1 MEKLQYKMLPIEE
14 KLVWLNEELLEKELK
29 QVASEIGMSAS
40 SLTKDICIAGY
51 RFDRTARQ
59 YVVAQGR
66 KEDATDEV
74 LVYIMQHFNAIQAL
88 IEDGRNKRNLCLE
101 IDNRLYAAP
110 TEAYQTRSFK
120 IHHEIYNEFV
130 QLYEEQFRHLKMQHV
145 VSLAIAEFVKKYKQ
159 E

>member
-14 KLVWLNEELLEKELK
+14 KLVWLNGELREKELK
-29 QVASEIGMSAS
+29 QVASVIGMSAS

-59 YVVAQGR
+59 YVVVQEK
-66 KEDATDEV
+66 KEDATDEM
-74 LVYIMQHFNAIQAL
+74 LAYIMQHFNAIQAL
-88 IEDGRNKRNLCLE
+88 IEEGRNRQNLCLE

-120 IHHEIYNEFV
+120 IHQEIYNEFV

-145 VSLAIAEFVKKYKQ
+145 VSLAIAEFVKSYK
-159 E
+159 

>member
-1 MEKLQYKMLPIEE
+1 MLPIEE
-14 KLVWLNEELLEKELK
+14 KLVWLNEKLRDKELK
-29 QVASEIGMSAS
+29 QIASEIGMSVS

-59 YVVAQGR
+59 YVVTQVE
-66 KEDATDEV
+66 KEDDTDEV
-74 LVYIMQHFNAIQAL
+74 LVYIMEHFNAIQTL
-88 IEDGRNKRNLCLE
+88 IEEGRNKQNLCLD

-120 IHHEIYNEFV
+120 IHQEIYNEFV

>member
-1 MEKLQYKMLPIEE
+1 MLPIEE
-14 KLVWLNEELLEKELK
+14 KLVWLNEELREKELK

-59 YVVAQGR
+59 YVVAQVK

-74 LVYIMQHFNAIQAL
+74 LAYIMQHFNAIQAL
-88 IEDGRNKRNLCLE
+88 IEEDRNKLNLCLE

-120 IHHEIYNEFV
+120 IHQEIYNEFV

-145 VSLAIAEFVKKYKQ
+145 VSLAIAEFVKKFKR